1 VDGECQLLRN
11 SRERVFMTEHVVPC
25 DFLSA
30 LVYALEDGGVTMI
43 LANTR
48 LQMTRD
54 DAQLAV
60 RLLARVEGAPAEAIE
75 RRMAD
80 EGLDAVLDDPRLVT
94 ALMELPAGAHASLP
108 LFVYAMIR
116 HALRGAGE
124 DDRGIADYVASI
136 VIHFGLAG
144 RAHRIGM
151 ADDQTY
157 TALVDLAGDVNDPD
171 ANRSFLV
178 RTHLGNYALW
188 LSGLFPDHIE
198 QRRWR
203 RGGPDLDYFEEM
215 GRKGFEMAADHRLA
229 EYYGLATLYA
239 TAAERF
245 GLLRTALNTVSDS
258 LFFPHLN
265 TPERLMRQVRDEA
278 RWRRLS

>member
-1 VDGECQLLRN
+1 
-11 SRERVFMTEHVVPC
+11 
-25 DFLSA
+25 
-30 LVYALEDGGVTMI
+30 MI

-60 RLLARVEGAPAEAIE
+60 RLLARASGDSVEALE

-80 EGLDAVLDDPRLVT
+80 EGIDAVLDDPRLAA
-94 ALMELPAGAHASLP
+94 ALLKLPAGAHASLP
-108 LFVYAMIR
+108 LFAYAIIR
-116 HALRGAGE
+116 HALRDVGE
-124 DDRGIADYVASI
+124 DDRGIADYVTSL
-136 VIHFGLAG
+136 VVHFSLSG
-144 RAHRIGM
+144 RANRIGM

-157 TALVDLAGDVNDPD
+157 QALVDLAQDVDDPD

-203 RGGPDLDYFEEM
+203 RGGPDLDYFEEL
-215 GRKGFEMAADHRLA
+215 GRQGFHLAAEHRLA
-229 EYYGLATLYA
+229 EQYGLATIYA
-239 TAAERF
+239 TVADRF
-245 GLLRTALNTVSDS
+245 GLLRSALNTISDS
-258 LFFPHLN
+258 LFFPNIN
-265 TPERLMRQVRDEA
+265 TPERLMRVVRDEA
-278 RWRRLS
+278 RWRKVS

>member
-1 VDGECQLLRN
+1 
-11 SRERVFMTEHVVPC
+11 
-25 DFLSA
+25 
-30 LVYALEDGGVTMI
+30 MI

-48 LQMTRD
+48 QAMTRD
-54 DAQLAV
+54 DAQLAI
-60 RLLARVEGAPAEAIE
+60 RLLARITSDDPAALE

-80 EGLDAVLDDPRLVT
+80 GGIDTVLDDPRLAS
-94 ALMELPAGAHASLP
+94 ALLHLPAGAHVSLP
-108 LFVYAMIR
+108 LFCYVMIR
-116 HALRGAGE
+116 QALRGAGE
-124 DDRGIADYVASI
+124 DDRGMADYVTSI
-136 VIHFGLAG
+136 VIHFGMAG
-144 RAHRIGM
+144 RAQRIGM
-151 ADDQTY
+151 ADDETY
-157 TALVDLAGDVNDPD
+157 STLVDLVDDVNDPD

-203 RGGPDLDYFEEM
+203 RGGPDIEYFEEL
-215 GRKGFEMAADHRLA
+215 GKRGFELAADHRLA
-229 EYYGLATLYA
+229 ETYGLTTLYA

-245 GLLRTALNTVSDS
+245 GLLRTALNSVSDS
-258 LFFPHLN
+258 LLFPNVN